1 MHLQNYPV
9 WQVINNS
16 NKHFMIQEDKTSLS
30 IVSPINEYAFGILNQ
45 LHFTIENNEIQ
56 QIALENNSTEL
67 HITYDLAQRTITIN
81 DA

>member
-56 QIALENNSTEL
+56 HIEIESNSTEL
-67 HITYDLAQRTITIN
+67 HITYDLAQHTITIN